1 MKTIKMTR
9 YNTDQGAMD
18 QQFCLRWNNHPT
30 NLTGVLTSL
39 LQREALCDVT
49 LACEG
54 NTVKAHQTILSA
66 CSPYFETI
74 FLQNHHPHPI
84 IYLKDVRYSEMRS
97 LLDFMYKG
105 EVNVGQSS
113 LPMFLKTAESLQVRG
128 LTDNNNLNYP
138 SELDKHRDSAASSPT
153 GRPTY
158 GGIGMRGERQSRDR
172 DPMHDSRAD
181 LREDLHSH
189 RSSSSLSERS
199 SAAAAAAAAA
209 AAVAAASSN
218 ASLQSAA
225 AAALGLTSG
234 ERSPSVGS
242 ASAAAAAVA
251 AAVAAAASR
260 SASVDVLNTR
270 GDASSDRGSDRGA
283 GGNDNGGSGSTERE
297 RVDSRDDLMQLDYST
312 KSKRDRDREMST
324 TPVEHISSSNKRRRK
339 NSSNC
344 DNSLTSTPNANVQD
358 RHYTQ
363 DSQASS
369 HSNFKASPV
378 PKPNSGGG
386 IGGGGNTSETEDS
399 GGRHDSPLSVS
410 GISGGNV
417 SASAGGMGLNQSL
430 SIKQELIDAQQQQR
444 EHHVSLPPDYL
455 PTGGLKLHPED
466 MSSLLSSHHALQVT
480 DTREDHNDA
489 KQLPLDQTDNIDGV
503 VVGDGGCGGGNEI
516 QHSTEDLKVDIQDNK
531 ELRDENHHTLNEVHG
546 RRPIP
551 AYTDSE
557 MDDDA
562 ENEEM
567 IVDDNYNCE
576 YKCKELNLT
585 KIHCHQRVLYHHQR
599 ATEAEELAQQQ
610 QQRPAHMGSLHHE
623 EHVVAAPQ
631 SVINLG
637 RGGTSSMDSLCAA
650 EATATAADLSPSSA
664 LNSSSAAAAAA
675 LQHQQQQLYALQHH
689 HHHHHGPQTQ
699 HLHHQHQQHADQH
712 AAGYHHGHHQSH
724 HHHAYNTT
732 ASSSSTVLQVAHDN
746 EHLTSSAS
754 STTTSSSSANT
765 SAAVAAAAAA
775 AAANRRDHNIDYSSL
790 FVQLSGTL
798 PTLYRCVS
806 CNKIVSNR
814 WHHANIHRPQSHE
827 CPVCGQKFTRRD
839 NMKAHCKIKHADIK
853 DRFFSHYV
861 HM

>member
-1 MKTIKMTR
+1 MMTTSQDFFSNPYSLFRGPPTTMRPRESPINNFALDFHKTTHNQNIDREERPPAPPPLPPPLTPPR

-489 KQLPLDQTDNIDGV
+489 KQLPLDQTDNIDGLE
-503 VVGDGGCGGGNEI
+503 GRHHLSTPLSTASSTPLSTSPPPPSHHAFGMHLSAALKNEYRLDYI
-516 QHSTEDLKVDIQDNK
+516 
-531 ELRDENHHTLNEVHG
+531 R
-546 RRPIP
+546 
-551 AYTDSE
+551 
-557 MDDDA
+557 
-562 ENEEM
+562 
-567 IVDDNYNCE
+567 
-576 YKCKELNLT
+576 
-585 KIHCHQRVLYHHQR
+585 
-599 ATEAEELAQQQ
+599 
-610 QQRPAHMGSLHHE
+610 
-623 EHVVAAPQ
+623 
-631 SVINLG
+631 
-637 RGGTSSMDSLCAA
+637 
-650 EATATAADLSPSSA
+650 
-664 LNSSSAAAAAA
+664 SSSNGG
-675 LQHQQQQLYALQHH
+675 HHHHH
-689 HHHHHGPQTQ
+689 HHHHHGIRGHHNLNQSPAIGTTMRDNS
-699 HLHHQHQQHADQH
+699 HHQMS
-712 AAGYHHGHHQSH
+712 YHNMFTPS
-724 HHHAYNTT
+724 
-732 ASSSSTVLQVAHDN
+732 
-746 EHLTSSAS
+746 
-754 STTTSSSSANT
+754 
-765 SAAVAAAAAA
+765 
-775 AAANRRDHNIDYSSL
+775 RDP
-790 FVQLSGTL
+790 GTMW
-798 PTLYRCVS
+798 RCRS
-806 CNKIVSNR
+806 CGKEVTNR
-814 WHHANIHRPQSHE
+814 WHHFHSHTAQRSL
-827 CPVCGQKFTRRD
+827 CPYCPATYSRIDTLRSHLRVK
-839 NMKAHCKIKHADIK
+839 HPEHLIKL
-853 DRFFSHYV
+853 SSTL
-861 HM
+861 

>member
-1 MKTIKMTR
+1 
-9 YNTDQGAMD
+9 MD

-158 GGIGMRGERQSRDR
+158 GGIGMRGERESRDR
-172 DPMHDSRAD
+172 DPIHDSRAD
-181 LREDLHSH
+181 LREDIHSH

-270 GDASSDRGSDRGA
+270 GGDTSSDRGSERGA
-283 GGNDNGGSGSTERE
+283 GGNDNGGSGSAERE

-386 IGGGGNTSETEDS
+386 IGGGNTSETEDS

-466 MSSLLSSHHALQVT
+466 MSSLLSSHHALQVS
-480 DTREDHNDA
+480 DTREDHNDT

-503 VVGDGGCGGGNEI
+503 VGGGGCGGNEI
-516 QHSTEDLKVDIQDNK
+516 QHSTEDLKEDIEDNK
-531 ELRDENHHTLNEVHG
+531 ELRDDEHHTLNEIHG
-546 RRPIP
+546 GRTIP

-599 ATEAEELAQQQ
+599 ATEAEELIQ

-623 EHVVAAPQ
+623 EHIVAAPQ
-631 SVINLG
+631 
-637 RGGTSSMDSLCAA
+637 T
-650 EATATAADLSPSSA
+650 
-664 LNSSSAAAAAA
+664 
-675 LQHQQQQLYALQHH
+675 
-689 HHHHHGPQTQ
+689 
-699 HLHHQHQQHADQH
+699 
-712 AAGYHHGHHQSH
+712 
-724 HHHAYNTT
+724 
-732 ASSSSTVLQVAHDN
+732 
-746 EHLTSSAS
+746 S

>member
-1 MKTIKMTR
+1 MLKETPFIDNAR

-270 GDASSDRGSDRGA
+270 GDASSDRGSERGA

-363 DSQASS
+363 DSQ
-369 HSNFKASPV
+369 
-378 PKPNSGGG
+378 
-386 IGGGGNTSETEDS
+386 
-399 GGRHDSPLSVS
+399 
-410 GISGGNV
+410 
-417 SASAGGMGLNQSL
+417 
-430 SIKQELIDAQQQQR
+430 
-444 EHHVSLPPDYL
+444 
-455 PTGGLKLHPED
+455 TGGLKLHPED

-599 ATEAEELAQQQ
+599 ATEPEELAQQQQQ